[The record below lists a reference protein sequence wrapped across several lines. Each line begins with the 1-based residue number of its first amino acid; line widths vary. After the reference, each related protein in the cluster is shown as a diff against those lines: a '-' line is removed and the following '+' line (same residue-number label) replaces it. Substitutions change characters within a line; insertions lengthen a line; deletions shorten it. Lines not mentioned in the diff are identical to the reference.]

1 MSSGAIVDLIWIA
14 ATAGGLVWAILWF
27 EGKWRERS
35 EHRKR
40 MEDEDERQI
49 LAFIRAVKRPTG
61 E

>member
-1 MSSGAIVDLIWIA
+1 MSDLIWII
-14 ATAGGLVWAILWF
+14 ATAGGFLWAIVWL

-49 LAFIRAVKRPTG
+49 LAFIRAVKRSSPTG

>member
-1 MSSGAIVDLIWIA
+1 MSDLIWII
-14 ATAGGLVWAILWF
+14 ATTGALAWAMVCAIVWS
-27 EGKWRERS
+27 EGGKWRERS